1 MAALSLYR
9 PCRVSVRRAGSHDEL
24 WHSTPLHSTNGGG
37 GWDQFDEDVNGL
49 CCFRSSLGFQWRL
62 SFDYRGTVGGFNWR
76 RLDCKLSISQLLTA
90 RRNLP
95 EVMNPVAFCID
106 YGV

>member
-37 GWDQFDEDVNGL
+37 GWNQFDEDANGL
-49 CCFRSSLGFQWRL
+49 CCFRTRLGLAWRL
-62 SFDYRGTVGGFNWR
+62 ACDDRGASGGFNR
-76 RLDCKLSISQLLTA
+76 GRLECKLSISQLFTGL
-90 RRNLP
+90 RNLP
-95 EVMNPVAFCID
+95 EVMNPVTFCTD
-106 YGV
+106 YRV